1 MPSVRSTLQFL
12 AVLAPALVS
21 GLPQGLVIRQAAS
34 SSTSSAAAAAT
45 SGAAPAAAP
54 APAAGALSDV
64 DILQL

>member
-21 GLPQGLVIRQAAS
+21 ALPQGLVIRQAS
-34 SSTSSAAAAAT
+34 SATSSAAAAAT
-45 SGAAPAAAP
+45 SAAAAAPAAP
-54 APAAGALSDV
+54 AGMLSDV